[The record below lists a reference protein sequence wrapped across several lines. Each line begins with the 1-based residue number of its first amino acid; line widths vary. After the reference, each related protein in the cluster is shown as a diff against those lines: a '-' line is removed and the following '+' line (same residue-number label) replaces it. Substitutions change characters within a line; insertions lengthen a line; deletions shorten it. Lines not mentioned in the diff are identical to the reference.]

1 MTDQRTQDGKK
12 ALADVLA
19 LLNLEP
25 AAEDV
30 FRGQSPEGR
39 IQRVF
44 GGQVLGQALV
54 AAMRTVE
61 PSRICHS
68 LHAYFLRPGDPRVPI
83 LYEVDR
89 SRDGRSFTARRVV
102 ALQHGKQIFILAA
115 SFQTPEQGFEHQFE
129 MPNVPPPE
137 QLEDETEARRGQADQ
152 LPEFLRDW
160 LTRARPFET
169 RPVVIDPVGDRPPR
183 PAYDNVWFRAAGP
196 VPDHQVRPLL
206 AFASDATLLS
216 TSLLPHGKS
225 IFSNLQVASLDH
237 AMWFHRPF
245 RFDDW
250 LLYAQDSPS
259 ASGARGFNRGTIF
272 TRDGRLIAS
281 VAQEG
286 LIRPR

>member
-1 MTDQRTQDGKK
+1 MTDWRSSDGKN
-12 ALADVLA
+12 AMAEVLA
-19 LLNLEP
+19 LLDLE
-25 AAEDV
+25 AIDEDT
-30 FRGQSPEGR
+30 FRGLSPQGR

-44 GGQVLGQALV
+44 GGQVLGQALI
-54 AAMRTVE
+54 AATRTVDV
-61 PSRICHS
+61 SRICHS

-89 SRDGRSFTARRVV
+89 SRDGHSFSARRV
-102 ALQHGKQIFILAA
+102 AAIQHGKQIFILAA
-115 SFQTPEQGFEHQFE
+115 SFQRPEQGYEHQDQ
-129 MPNVPPPE
+129 MPDVPPPE
-137 QLEDETEARRGQADQ
+137 ALEDETEARRRHADQ
-152 LPEFLRDW
+152 LPEFLREW

-169 RPVVIDPVGDRPPR
+169 RPVILDPPGDRPAR
-183 PAYDNVWFRAAGP
+183 PPCDNVWFRAAAP
-196 VPDHQVRPLL
+196 VPDAFSQALL

-216 TSLLPHGKS
+216 TSLLPHGKT

-259 ASGARGFNRGTIF
+259 ASGARGFNRGAIF
-272 TRDGRLIAS
+272 SRDGTLVAS
-281 VAQEG
+281 VTQEG

>member
-1 MTDQRTQDGKK
+1 MTDPRNQDGKK
-12 ALADVLA
+12 ALAEVLA

-25 AAEDV
+25 AGQDI
-30 FRGQSPEGR
+30 FRGQSAEGR

-54 AAMRTVE
+54 AAMRTVDA
-61 PSRICHS
+61 SRICHS
-68 LHAYFLRPGDPRVPI
+68 LHAYFLRPGDPSVPI

-102 ALQHGKQIFILAA
+102 ALQHSKQIFILAA
-115 SFQTPEQGFEHQFE
+115 SFQTPEPGFEHQFE

-137 QLEDETEARRGQADQ
+137 QLEDEIEARRGQTDQ
-152 LPEFLRDW
+152 LPPALRDW
-160 LTRARPFET
+160 LTRPRPFEA

-183 PAYDNVWFRAAGP
+183 PPYNNVWFRAAGP
-196 VPDHQVRPLL
+196 VPDNQAQPLL

-245 RFDDW
+245 HFDDW

-259 ASGARGFNRGTIF
+259 ASGARGFNRGAIF

-281 VAQEG
+281 TAQEG